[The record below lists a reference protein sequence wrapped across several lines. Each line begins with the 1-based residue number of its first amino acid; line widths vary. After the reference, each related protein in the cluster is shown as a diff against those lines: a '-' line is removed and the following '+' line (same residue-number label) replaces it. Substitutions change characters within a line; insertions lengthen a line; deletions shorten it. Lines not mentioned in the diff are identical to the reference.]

1 MGRIP
6 LADKRYNTRSGS
18 CLLAY
23 LADKSDRILSSPSQ
37 YTPKS
42 DPLNYLAWDDEYK
55 PQVIVRCGPLRG
67 GIYAISNGLG
77 AD

>member
-1 MGRIP
+1 M
-6 LADKRYNTRSGS
+6 
-18 CLLAY
+18 
-23 LADKSDRILSSPSQ
+23 SSPSQ